1 MMSNKQTFGMKLILF
16 SRILGIAL
24 IVPILGQVS
33 KRLNPLLCQGKN
45 VEKSNSKEKGN
56 DIGNVCGWWNISLPA
71 TLIIYSPGLCPST
84 FFVNAERNMGGRK
97 INKHEK

>member
-1 MMSNKQTFGMKLILF
+1 MKLILF

-45 VEKSNSKEKGN
+45 VEKKQLQGKRKRYRKRLWVVEHKSASDTYHILTGFMPKHFFCKCREKHGR
-56 DIGNVCGWWNISLPA
+56 
-71 TLIIYSPGLCPST
+71 
-84 FFVNAERNMGGRK
+84 AEDK
-97 INKHEK
+97 QT